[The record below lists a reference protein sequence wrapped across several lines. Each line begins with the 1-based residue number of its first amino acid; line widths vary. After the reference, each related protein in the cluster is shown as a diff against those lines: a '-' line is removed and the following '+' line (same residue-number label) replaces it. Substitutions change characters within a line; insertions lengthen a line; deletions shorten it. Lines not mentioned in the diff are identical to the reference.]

1 MANHMTDS
9 ISTSSLFIFSLGNRR
24 VFGLFEWIEIL
35 FRVVVSGWL
44 YIYIYIY
51 SCSFISPLTGRS
63 GKRRERKERCIEGK
77 KIHITMVG

>member
-9 ISTSSLFIFSLGNRR
+9 ISTSSLFICSLGNRR

-44 YIYIYIY
+44 YIY

-63 GKRRERKERCIEGK
+63 GKRRERIERCIEGK